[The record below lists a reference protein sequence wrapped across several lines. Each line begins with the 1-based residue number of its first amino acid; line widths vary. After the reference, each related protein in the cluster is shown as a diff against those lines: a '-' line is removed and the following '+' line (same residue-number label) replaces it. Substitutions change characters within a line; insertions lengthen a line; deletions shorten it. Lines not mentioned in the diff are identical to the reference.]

1 MSWIE
6 ELYRTYE
13 YCSNVD
19 EGPTPPYHMKN
30 NTHIE
35 IRIDGNGNFIGAKL
49 DELKNT
55 VIPCTEKS
63 EAARTMNPP
72 SHPLCDK
79 IQFVAGDYKGS
90 KTSYFNKYNEL
101 LGQWSE
107 SEFSHPMVNAIY
119 TYIQKKCLIADLNTY
134 ANEIISSDE
143 DPADLFVRWCVEI
156 PGENEARTWKSKL
169 LYKSWQDFYE
179 GQESLKGLCMV
190 KGEPMVLALNHPKRI
205 RHGGDRAK
213 LISSNDKTGFTFRG
227 RFTTNEVSI
236 DGKKSEVA
244 IQSATVSAEVSQK
257 VHRVL
262 SWLIERQSFRNGDQ
276 IIVSWSVTGE
286 EKPNEFDDSLS
297 LFGESDEERIIEL
310 TKNNYHDAG
319 QTFVRKLS
327 KKIAGYKA
335 SLSNAKKIVVM
346 GLDSAGPG
354 RISITFYREL
364 AGSEFLDKVEKWHS
378 DMAWHFHEFAKD
390 PTDKK
395 KIHSGH
401 MVYAPAPRVIA
412 EACYGTK
419 RDKDFEKY
427 RKSVV
432 ERLLPCIIDG
442 RQIPFDLVN
451 IAINKVSNRLAFAE
465 KEKDKWQW
473 ERALS
478 VACALYSCQVIR
490 TKYNTKTEK
499 IMALEKQ
506 RTDRDYLFGRLLAV
520 AEHIEERALFLSK
533 ENRET
538 NAARMMH
545 IFSEQPFP
553 TWEKLYDRLTQGYF
567 SRLQVR
573 RPEFLFRMK
582 NLIGE
587 IKCLFLTG
595 DFEKKEK
602 LSGLYLL
609 GYHCQRLELVSNNSQ
624 EQDNN
629 KSNNNQ

>member
-13 YCSNVD
+13 YCSLLD
-19 EGPTPPYHMKN
+19 DGPTPPYHMRN

-35 IRIDGNGNFIGAKL
+35 IRIDKNGDFLGAKL
-49 DELKNT
+49 EELKNT
-55 VIPCTEKS
+55 IIPCTEKS
-63 EAARTMNPP
+63 EAARTNNPP
-72 SHPLCDK
+72 PHPLCDK
-79 IQFVAGDYKGS
+79 IQFVAGDYRGS
-90 KTSYFNKYNEL
+90 KASYFNKYLNRLEL
-101 LGQWSE
+101 WINSE
-107 SEFSHPMVNAIY
+107 YSHPMVSAVHKY
-119 TYIQKKCLIADLNTY
+119 VQKQCLIADLKTY
-134 ANEIISSDE
+134 ENDILSSDE

-156 PGENEARTWKSKL
+156 PGENETRTWKCKS

-190 KGEPMVLALNHPKRI
+190 KGESMVLALNHPKRI
-205 RHGGDRAK
+205 RHGGDGAK
-213 LISSNDKTGFTFRG
+213 LISSNDKAGFTFRG
-227 RFTTNEVSI
+227 RFMTNEVLI
-236 DGKKSEVA
+236 DGKESEIA
-244 IQSATVSAEVSQK
+244 IQSATISAEVSQK
-257 VHRVL
+257 AHRVL
-262 SWLIERQSFRNGDQ
+262 GWLIDRQSFRNGDQ
-276 IIVSWSVTGE
+276 VIVSWSVTGE
-286 EKPNEFDDSLS
+286 EKPNEFSDTNT
-297 LFGESDEERIIEL
+297 LFGDSDEEKIAEL
-310 TKNNYHDAG
+310 NSYSLRDSG
-319 QTFVRKLS
+319 QTFARKLS
-327 KKIAGYKA
+327 KKIAGYRA
-335 SLSNAKKIVVM
+335 SLSDAKKIVVM

-364 AGSEFLDKVEKWHS
+364 AGSEFLDRVEKWHS
-378 DMAWHFHEFAKD
+378 DMAWHFHEFIQD
-390 PTDKK
+390 PKEKK
-395 KIHSGH
+395 KKHSGH

-412 EACYGTK
+412 EACFGK
-419 RDKDFEKY
+419 RLDDKLK
-427 RKSVV
+427 KSTI

-442 RQIPFDLVN
+442 RQIPEDLVN
-451 IAINKVSNRLAFAE
+451 MAAKRASNKIGVDHWE
-465 KEKDKWQW
+465 W

-478 VACALYSCQVIR
+478 IACALYSCKIIR
-490 TKYNTKTEK
+490 NNNIKTEK
-499 IMALEKQ
+499 IMALEKK
-506 RTDRDYLFGRLLAV
+506 RSDRDYLYGRLLAV

-553 TWEKLYDRLTQGYF
+553 TWEKLYDRLSQGYF
-567 SRLQVR
+567 SRLQAR

-624 EQDNN
+624 VKDKNESDNN
-629 KSNNNQ
+629 Q